1 MVLTLEVV
9 TPERTVFRETVDHV
23 VLPTTHSGEID
34 VLPGHI
40 PLMTMIE
47 PGALRYFKNS
57 EPQSIA
63 IDKGFIRIYADI
75 VSVLTES
82 AIEVDKIDPGA
93 VDDARRR
100 AEEALAEA
108 KLEGADPAI
117 LEELE
122 TKARFVVLQK
132 ILSDQ
137 KRS

>member
-1 MVLTLEVV
+1 MALTLEVV
-9 TPERTVFRETVDHV
+9 TPERTVFREMVDHV
-23 VLPTTHSGEID
+23 VLPTTHAGEID

-47 PGALRYFKNS
+47 PGALRYFKDA

-93 VDDARRR
+93 VDEARRR

-108 KLEGADPAI
+108 QLEGADPAI

-122 TKARFVVLQK
+122 TKARFAVLQK

-137 KRS
+137 KRG